1 MSFAMGGWEW
11 VPQSYQAVL
20 RPSRPIVFQAHRM
33 PPPFVACGGCP
44 SMSPVQLSCP
54 APVQEANRRFGEVV
68 LRNYAPGDVVWV
80 QDYHL
85 MLLPALLKL
94 RAPKMKV
101 PLPSPRWA
109 AWQHKVVTSSNACL

>member
-1 MSFAMGGWEW
+1 M
-11 VPQSYQAVL
+11 
-20 RPSRPIVFQAHRM
+20 
-33 PPPFVACGGCP
+33 
-44 SMSPVQLSCP
+44 
-54 APVQEANRRFGEVV
+54 QEANRRFGEVV

-101 PLPSPRWA
+101 PPRSAPCA
-109 AWQHKVVTSSNACL
+109 AWQHNVATGFRACLAAASAVPG

>member
-1 MSFAMGGWEW
+1 M
-11 VPQSYQAVL
+11 
-20 RPSRPIVFQAHRM
+20 
-33 PPPFVACGGCP
+33 
-44 SMSPVQLSCP
+44 
-54 APVQEANRRFGEVV
+54 V

-101 PLPSPRWA
+101 PPRSAPAA
-109 AWQHKVVTSSNACL
+109 AWQDSVAAKPWHPPCRCGVRCTSRVWSLVNRASQHMGLRGPCPTLRQA

>member
-1 MSFAMGGWEW
+1 ML
-11 VPQSYQAVL
+11 PL
-20 RPSRPIVFQAHRM
+20 P
-33 PPPFVACGGCP
+33 
-44 SMSPVQLSCP
+44 LSWP

-101 PLPSPRWA
+101 APRSPPWA
-109 AWQHKVVTSSNACL
+109 AWQHNVATSSGACLAAASAVPVQFLSGRLVQ